1 MKSSLLAD
9 FEKCCFVHIDRLTAI
24 IISAKGLAHHFYHTR
39 MSFRALTSSFIFIAI
54 RVKIED
60 STPCSSAKHSPKKQ
74 GLNIFPGGLCKLRC
88 KYCQYCYN
96 SAVNSLLPVCFGEKR
111 ITSLLALTTPYNG
124 IGTSPHERKL
134 RVYPCKPV
142 QRHIVHRYDLRL
154 G

>member
-24 IISAKGLAHHFYHTR
+24 IISAKELAHHFYHTK

-74 GLNIFPGGLCKLRC
+74 GLNIFPGGSCKLRC

-96 SAVNSLLPVCFGEKR
+96 SAVNSLLPVCFSELKDNEFTGVDNP
-111 ITSLLALTTPYNG
+111 L
-124 IGTSPHERKL
+124 
-134 RVYPCKPV
+134 
-142 QRHIVHRYDLRL
+142 
-154 G
+154 